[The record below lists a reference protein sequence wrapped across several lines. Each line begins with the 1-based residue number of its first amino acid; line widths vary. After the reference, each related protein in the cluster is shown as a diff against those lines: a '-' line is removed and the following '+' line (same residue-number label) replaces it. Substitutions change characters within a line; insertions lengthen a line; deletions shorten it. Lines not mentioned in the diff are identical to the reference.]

1 MNKSIMNCIRE
12 HIRDQC
18 PLLKD
23 WEGLFPSV
31 GIDAMEEEPAS
42 YMIEKTP
49 AEPVLKRYTDGSTVR
64 QEFFTFAS
72 REFAE
77 GESGDIHAFY
87 DAFALWLPKSVEA
100 LQLPDG
106 CYPRRFVVTTGGY
119 IYDEEGTKAQY
130 QIQCRLEYYDE
141 RSKRT

>member
-1 MNKSIMNCIRE
+1 MNKSIMSCIRE

-64 QEFFTFAS
+64 QEVFTFAS
-72 REFAE
+72 RETFTRSMMRSRF
-77 GESGDIHAFY
+77 GCRNRWRRCSFRT
-87 DAFALWLPKSVEA
+87 DAIPGASW
-100 LQLPDG
+100 
-106 CYPRRFVVTTGGY
+106 
-119 IYDEEGTKAQY
+119 
-130 QIQCRLEYYDE
+130 
-141 RSKRT
+141 

>member
-1 MNKSIMNCIRE
+1 MNKSIMSCIRE

-49 AEPVLKRYTDGSTVR
+49 AEPVLKR
-64 QEFFTFAS
+64 
-72 REFAE
+72 
-77 GESGDIHAFY
+77 
-87 DAFALWLPKSVEA
+87 
-100 LQLPDG
+100 
-106 CYPRRFVVTTGGY
+106 
-119 IYDEEGTKAQY
+119 
-130 QIQCRLEYYDE
+130 
-141 RSKRT
+141 